1 MPIPILP
8 FDAIYNAVPNVDVF
22 VVVVK
27 LAEVNEPVIDT
38 LPPKLDVV
46 FDITTF
52 VVVLPTLILPNPSV
66 VVDVELDIRIVELE
80 N

>member
-46 FDITTF
+46 LAID
-52 VVVLPTLILPNPSV
+52 LCY
-66 VVDVELDIRIVELE
+66 
-80 N
+80 